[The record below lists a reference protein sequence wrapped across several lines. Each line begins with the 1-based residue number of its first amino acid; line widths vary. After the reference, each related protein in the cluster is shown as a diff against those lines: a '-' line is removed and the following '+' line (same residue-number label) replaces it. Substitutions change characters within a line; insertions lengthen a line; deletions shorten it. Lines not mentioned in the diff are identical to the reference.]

1 MRINPTMQIL
11 PNQQLSNINKNIKN
25 DKDSFGEILKNNL
38 NKVNELQI
46 KADVETQNLIT
57 GQATDL
63 HSVLIATEEAKL
75 ALETT
80 VQIRNKV
87 IEAYQEIN
95 RMQI

>member
-1 MRINPTMQIL
+1 MRINPAMQIL
-11 PNQQLSNINKNIKN
+11 PNKQLSNTNKNIKT
-25 DKDSFGEILKNNL
+25 DKNSFGEILKNSL
-38 NKVNELQI
+38 NKVNELQ
-46 KADVETQNLIT
+46 KNADVETQNLIT

-80 VQIRNKV
+80 VQVRNKV